1 MTLQEKQNKLN
12 ELYKPFF
19 NNVKDKVGNEIGQYG
34 NPLLIDLAKTNNI
47 NTDVMIFG
55 QETNTWYNDIKNIDE
70 LIEIYSKFL
79 NDNLRSNTPFWQ
91 CFRKWLG
98 DENGV
103 YVWNNL
109 SKMDYNNS
117 DGDNRSILG
126 CPNEKIREEILKE
139 SAKIIKKE
147 IEIIEPKIIIFLSGP
162 SYDFIIEDYLG
173 GKKKDNL
180 EIAKIAEERQ
190 LCEFELKGFEN
201 IKSFRTYH
209 PEYLNRS
216 GDLKNKI
223 VEFLRAKI
231 YK

>member
-19 NNVKDKVGNEIGQYG
+19 NNVKDKVGNKIGQHS

-55 QETNTWYNDIKNIDE
+55 QETDTWYNDIKDIDK

-79 NDNLRSNTPFWQ
+79 NDKLEQRRLFWQ

-98 DENGV
+98 DENGI

-117 DGDNRSILG
+117 DGGNRSILR
-126 CPNEKIREEILKE
+126 CPNEKIKEEILKG
-139 SAKIIKKE
+139 SAEIIKKE

-162 SYDFIIEDYLG
+162 YYDFIIENYLG
-173 GKKKDNL
+173 AKKKDNL
-180 EIAKIAEERQ
+180 EIAKIAEENE

-209 PEYLNRS
+209 PGYLNRRP
-216 GDLKNKI
+216 DLKNKI

>member
-19 NNVKDKVGNEIGQYG
+19 SNVKDKVGNEIGQYG
-34 NPLLIDLAKTNNI
+34 NPLLIDLVKTNNI

-55 QETNTWYNDIKNIDE
+55 QETNTWYNDIKDIDK

-98 DENGV
+98 DENSV
-103 YVWNNL
+103 FVWNNL
-109 SKMDYNNS
+109 SKMDYNSN
-117 DGDNRSILG
+117 GNRSILN
-126 CPNEKIREEILKE
+126 CPEQKEILKK
-139 SAKIIKKE
+139 SAELIKQE
-147 IEIIEPKIIIFLSGP
+147 IEIIQPKIIIFLSGP
-162 SYDFIIEDYLG
+162 RYDFIIQNYLG
-173 GKKKDNL
+173 AKKKDIL
-180 EIAKIAEERQ
+180 EIAKENQ
-190 LCEFELKGFEN
+190 LCEFELEGFEN
-201 IKSFRTYH
+201 IKSFRAYH
-209 PEYLNRS
+209 PGYLNRR

-223 VEFLRAKI
+223 VEFLRTEI

>member
-19 NNVKDKVGNEIGQYG
+19 NNVKDEVGDEIGRYG

-47 NTDVMIFG
+47 NADVMIFG
-55 QETNTWYNDIKNIDE
+55 QETNTWYNGIKDIDE
-70 LIEIYSKFL
+70 LIEKYSKLL
-79 NDNLRSNTPFWQ
+79 NNNPLLNKPFWQ
-91 CFRKWLG
+91 CFIKWLG

-109 SKMDYNNS
+109 SKMDYNSNGS
-117 DGDNRSILG
+117 RSILK
-126 CPNEKIREEILKE
+126 CPNKKILEE
-139 SAKIIKKE
+139 SAEIIKKE

-162 SYDFIIEDYLG
+162 YYDFIIENYLG
-173 GKKKDNL
+173 AKKKVL
-180 EIAKIAEERQ
+180 EIAKENQ
-190 LCEFELKGFEN
+190 LCEFELEGFEN

-209 PEYLNRS
+209 PRYLNTK

>member
-55 QETNTWYNDIKNIDE
+55 KETDTWYNDIKDIDK

-79 NDNLRSNTPFWQ
+79 NDKLEARRLFWQ
-91 CFRKWLG
+91 CLRKWLG

-109 SKMDYNNS
+109 SKMDYN
-117 DGDNRSILG
+117 
-126 CPNEKIREEILKE
+126 ILKRYTFHFAIVVVVLLLIVKFTPLGVE
-139 SAKIIKKE
+139 INGARRWLNLGFFQFQPSEFSKLGIIMLLASWFSLDKKNFWAE
-147 IEIIEPKIIIFLSGP
+147 LPKYLLKDLELSRTRWKLH
-162 SYDFIIEDYLG
+162 EEHHLHH
-173 GKKKDNL
+173 KK
-180 EIAKIAEERQ
+180 
-190 LCEFELKGFEN
+190 
-201 IKSFRTYH
+201 
-209 PEYLNRS
+209 
-216 GDLKNKI
+216 
-223 VEFLRAKI
+223 
-231 YK
+231 

>member
-1 MTLQEKQNKLN
+1 MTLKEKQNKLN

-19 NNVKDKVGNEIGQYG
+19 NSVKDKVGDDIGQYG

-55 QETNTWYNDIKNIDE
+55 QETNTWYNGIKNIDE

-109 SKMDYNNS
+109 SKMDYNSN
-117 DGDNRSILG
+117 GNRSILE
-126 CPNEKIREEILKE
+126 CPNKKILEEILKG
-139 SAKIIKKE
+139 SAEIIKKE

-180 EIAKIAEERQ
+180 EITEIAEENQ

-209 PEYLNRS
+209 PRYLNTQ

>member
-19 NNVKDKVGNEIGQYG
+19 NNVKDKVGDDIGQYG

-55 QETNTWYNDIKNIDE
+55 QETDAWHNGIKDIDE
-70 LIEIYSKFL
+70 LIEKYSKFL

-109 SKMDYNNS
+109 SKMDYHSNGGS
-117 DGDNRSILG
+117 RSILK
-126 CPNEKIREEILKE
+126 CPNKKILEE
-139 SAKIIKKE
+139 SAEIIKKE

-162 SYDFIIEDYLG
+162 YYDFIIENYLG
-173 GKKKDNL
+173 GKKKVL
-180 EIAKIAEERQ
+180 EIAKENQ
-190 LCEFELKGFEN
+190 LCEFELEGFEN

-209 PEYLNRS
+209 PRYLNTK

>member
-19 NNVKDKVGNEIGQYG
+19 NNVKDKVGDDIGQYG

-55 QETNTWYNDIKNIDE
+55 QETDTWYNDIKDIDK
-70 LIEIYSKFL
+70 LIEIYSNFL
-79 NDNLRSNTPFWQ
+79 NNKLEARRLFWQ

-109 SKMDYNNS
+109 SKMDYHSNGGS
-117 DGDNRSILG
+117 RSILK
-126 CPNEKIREEILKE
+126 CPNKKILEE
-139 SAKIIKKE
+139 SAEIIKKE

-162 SYDFIIEDYLG
+162 YYDFIIENYLG
-173 GKKKDNL
+173 GKKKVL
-180 EIAKIAEERQ
+180 EIAKENQ
-190 LCEFELKGFEN
+190 LCEFELEGFEN

-209 PEYLNRS
+209 PRYLNTK

>member
-19 NNVKDKVGNEIGQYG
+19 NNVKDKVGNKIGQHS

-47 NTDVMIFG
+47 NTNVMIFG
-55 QETNTWYNDIKNIDE
+55 QETDTWYNDIKDIDE

-79 NDNLRSNTPFWQ
+79 NDKLRSKTPFWQ

-109 SKMDYNNS
+109 SKMDYNSNGS
-117 DGDNRSILG
+117 RSILR
-126 CPNEKIREEILKE
+126 CSNKKILEE
-139 SAKIIKKE
+139 SSKIIKKE

-162 SYDFIIEDYLG
+162 RYDFIIQNYLG
-173 GKKKDNL
+173 AKKKVL
-180 EIAKIAEERQ
+180 EKAKENQ
-190 LCEFELKGFEN
+190 LCEFELEGFKN

-209 PEYLNRS
+209 PGYLNRRPN
-216 GDLKNKI
+216 LKNKI